1 MGGGQRWVAT
11 KAKSRSRLRGKKL
24 SRLRRPAKRL
34 LGAVEDFEL
43 YKELFW
49 FPPFY

>member
-1 MGGGQRWVAT
+1 MAEREET
-11 KAKSRSRLRGKKL
+11 L
-24 SRLRRPAKRL
+24 SRLRMPTKRL

-49 FPPFY
+49 FLPFY